1 VFLTGKCPASPAL
14 QGRVK
19 GRNLKRNYLT
29 GKPFGMLRAES
40 SVERR
45 RPLGRGASLTQRETN
60 LKLRK
65 REESKIIDNI
75 LFARYG
81 LGMLE
86 SKSQEWKR

>member
-1 VFLTGKCPASPAL
+1 VFLTGKCPASAAL

-29 GKPFGMLRAES
+29 GK
-40 SVERR
+40 R